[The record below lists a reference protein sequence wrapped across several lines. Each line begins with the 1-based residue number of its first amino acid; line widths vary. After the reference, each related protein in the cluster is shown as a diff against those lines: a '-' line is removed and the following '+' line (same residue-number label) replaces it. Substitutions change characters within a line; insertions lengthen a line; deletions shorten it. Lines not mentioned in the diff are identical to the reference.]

1 MLSLE
6 GCSFV
11 ETKAN
16 MLIRTHPYMT
26 VLYSTREAT
35 LSDLPSFAGTVVRDL
50 YRYVADLDLL
60 VCGPQYWFY
69 YVVDGKPQTRFT
81 LEVALPVHWWKIP
94 TAVLP
99 HFKRIPAFRCLSS
112 RAYEGPSG
120 EGIAEEYQRMC
131 CCLMLSDNGLKMNGI
146 LRAESFLHID
156 FDDPA
161 QTRSPRYRS
170 GFLNG
175 KNTYQS
181 MKNKTCAAFLFEGF
195 IDHQVSPLPW
205 LVLNRGGTHVL
216 ETFFGPRTNGDLRQR
231 SADHAPCQP

>member
-26 VLYSTREAT
+26 VLYSTRQAT

-69 YVVDGKPQTRFT
+69 YGVDGKPQTRFT
-81 LEVALPVHWWKIP
+81 LEVALPVQGKIP

-112 RAYEGPSG
+112 RYEGPW
-120 EGIAEEYQRMC
+120 EGIAEEYQRM
-131 CCLMLSDNGLKMNGI
+131 LAYVSDNGLKMNGI
-146 LRAESFLHID
+146 YAESFLHID

-161 QTRSPRYRS
+161 NQITEIQIGLS
-170 GFLNG
+170 
-175 KNTYQS
+175 
-181 MKNKTCAAFLFEGF
+181 
-195 IDHQVSPLPW
+195 
-205 LVLNRGGTHVL
+205 
-216 ETFFGPRTNGDLRQR
+216 
-231 SADHAPCQP
+231 

>member
-26 VLYSTREAT
+26 VLYSTRQAT

-69 YVVDGKPQTRFT
+69 YGVDGKPQTRFT
-81 LEVALPVHWWKIP
+81 LEVALPVQGKIP

-99 HFKRIPAFRCLSS
+99 YFKRIPAFRCLSS
-112 RAYEGPSG
+112 RYEGPW
-120 EGIAEEYQRMC
+120 EGIAEEYRRM
-131 CCLMLSDNGLKMNGI
+131 LAYVSDNGLKMNGI
-146 LRAESFLHID
+146 YAESFLHID

-161 QTRSPRYRS
+161 NQITEIQIGLS
-170 GFLNG
+170 
-175 KNTYQS
+175 
-181 MKNKTCAAFLFEGF
+181 
-195 IDHQVSPLPW
+195 
-205 LVLNRGGTHVL
+205 
-216 ETFFGPRTNGDLRQR
+216 
-231 SADHAPCQP
+231 